1 MNFWQ
6 QLPKPFFALAPM
18 DDVTDVVFRQVV
30 AQAAAPDVFFTEFVS
45 TDGLQSAGR
54 ASTLERLRLEPNLN
68 RPLVAQIWGND
79 PDKYH
84 ASARDISAINERQA
98 AAGAPAFAGIDINLG
113 CPERGIVAR
122 GCCGGLIGHNSR
134 VAELIAATKAGAP
147 ELPVSVKTRLGLG
160 RIITEDWAG
169 FLLTQDLAALTIH
182 GRTVREMSK
191 VPAHWDEIAKVAAL
205 RAQIAPHTVLL
216 GNGDVDSRA
225 QGETLAQTTGVDGIM
240 IGRGIFKTP
249 TCLPPHPN
257 PAVPK
262 LSCSSS
268 LATSIFM
275 SNGGVLSRTKPSR
288 NSSKSTSTA
297 GPAPPTSALVSW
309 TPAPPPKPAPL
320 LKCLIRP
327 ASKSMLALAQ
337 TSTARYIPAT
347 LGAQYGQSQDP
358 ADPGLRQSASRL
370 HLSPPKRYGSAMI
383 KAALLL
389 MAALIY
395 VGFLQWETA
404 TAHAHIAD
412 LQKLYTRAT
421 ADSAAISV
429 TIR

>member
-240 IGRGIFKTP
+240 IGRGIFKNPHLFAATP
-249 TCLPPHPN
+249 QPRGPQTLLQLL
-257 PAVPK
+257 
-262 LSCSSS
+262 LSHLDLYEQWGSTKSYQT
-268 LATSIFM
+268 LKKFFKVYV
-275 SNGGVLSRTKPSR
+275 NGWPGAADLRARLMDTG
-288 NSSKSTSTA
+288 TTA
-297 GPAPPTSALVSW
+297 EARAIV
-309 TPAPPPKPAPL
+309 KMFD
-320 LKCLIRP
+320 P
-327 ASKSMLALAQ
+327 ASLKEYA
-337 TSTARYIPAT
+337 
-347 LGAQYGQSQDP
+347 GAS
-358 ADPGLRQSASRL
+358 SN
-370 HLSPPKRYGSAMI
+370 
-383 KAALLL
+383 
-389 MAALIY
+389 
-395 VGFLQWETA
+395 
-404 TAHAHIAD
+404 
-412 LQKLYTRAT
+412 
-421 ADSAAISV
+421 
-429 TIR
+429 